1 MKQRSQNIQWD
12 IFQYWWFLVLFCF
25 WRFLFCFCPPP
36 PHWLLF
42 LLRPAAYCY
51 AWPRL
56 VIEHQSPLFS
66 FLITFFCLFLVMTVE
81 PRSPLFS
88 FLITFFCLF
97 SWYKH
102 LFLSFFISRIYWVN
116 VKKKTW
122 NSDLEILIGLCWD
135 IFEILNRCMVEV
147 AKVLMCL
154 YFVLTILFV
163 TQWGHRSSSITNS
176 PAWLM
181 FQSLPSHFV

>member
-12 IFQYWWFLVLFCF
+12 IFQYLISCFVFGDIFFVLFPSSSSLTTFSPQTCCCILLCMAAPRYRTSISF
-25 WRFLFCFCPPP
+25 VFLS
-36 PHWLLF
+36 HYLL
-42 LLRPAAYCY
+42 L
-51 AWPRL
+51 
-56 VIEHQSPLFS
+56 S
-66 FLITFFCLFLVMTVE
+66 FLIMTVE
-81 PRSPLFS
+81 PKSPLFC

-102 LFLSFFISRIYWVN
+102 LFLSFFISRRYWVN